1 MKNAMTANLDELRHA
16 LLKLHKTLLDAQRIR
31 YEREHGR
38 VESRGELLDLVLRDA
53 SFEWLRVLSALIAGL
68 DELAEADGDAS
79 AAPRNAGVEMRGVIE
94 KLRTLVRFEGNPG
107 FTDPYRE
114 IIEAVPDALVAH
126 VQLSRLL
133 ADFGAAGGPPVAAP
147 PEEPRAASMPA
158 TLIGALAFAADKHRN
173 QRRKDAEASPYINHP
188 ITLAKILVVEA
199 GVEDGAVLCAAV
211 LHDTIED
218 TETSYPELAGQFGRE
233 IADVVLEVTDD
244 KSLPKAQRKQLQ
256 IDHAPHL
263 SRPARLV
270 KLADKIA
277 NLRDVADHPPSQWP
291 LERRREYFDWAK
303 RVVDGIRGT
312 HDRLEAAF
320 DAAYARRP

>member
-1 MKNAMTANLDELRHA
+1 MTATDSPDLDTLRHA
-16 LLKLHKTLLDAQRIR
+16 LLRLHKTLLDAQRIR

-68 DELAEADGDAS
+68 DELAEAGEDAS
-79 AAPRNAGVEMRGVIE
+79 AEMRGVID
-94 KLRTLVRFEGNPG
+94 KLRTLVRFEGNRG

-133 ADFGAAGGPPVAAP
+133 ADFGAAGGPPAAAP
-147 PEEPRAASMPA
+147 SRADSMPA
-158 TLIGALAFAADKHRN
+158 MLIGALEFAADKHRN

-188 ITLAKILVVEA
+188 IMLAKILAIEG
-199 GVEDGAVLCAAV
+199 GVEEGTVLCAAL

-218 TETSYPELAGQFGRE
+218 TETTYEELAEQFGRE
-233 IADVVLEVTDD
+233 IADVVREVTDD
-244 KSLPKAQRKQLQ
+244 KSLPKAERKQLQ
-256 IDHAPHL
+256 IEHAPHL
-263 SRPARLV
+263 SRAAKLV

-303 RVVDGIRGT
+303 RVVDGLRGT
-312 HDRLEAAF
+312 HARLEAAF